1 MKKSLAER
9 LRRTVLVVVAVS
21 VAASL
26 AGLPLYVF
34 PIDDEIRDADTVFVL
49 GPPTWQRIDVARDL
63 LGRHEVSRALISVSP
78 TGRQSAA
85 EYAPC
90 GYSDFECRTPDPFTT
105 DGEAAML
112 RDFQNPEALEHQ
124 VVVVTFKPHVAR
136 ARYILERCYDG
147 DVAVIG
153 VDQDLT
159 LWDWAYQYVYQT
171 AAFVKAAFSPCS

>member
-1 MKKSLAER
+1 
-9 LRRTVLVVVAVS
+9 
-21 VAASL
+21 
-26 AGLPLYVF
+26 
-34 PIDDEIRDADTVFVL
+34 
-49 GPPTWQRIDVARDL
+49 
-63 LGRHEVSRALISVSP
+63 
-78 TGRQSAA
+78 
-85 EYAPC
+85 
-90 GYSDFECRTPDPFTT
+90 
-105 DGEAAML
+105 ML